1 MPEAVHKPGIF
12 WFVVMVVDPTTEV
25 CMVVVVGEDTV
36 ALKGKGA
43 CVIFDVRVCVVAGV
57 LFVVGATF
65 CGGVIVFGEGVSVF
79 VGDVLIFGF
88 GVVISSGGGL
98 LLTGGVI
105 TSGGG
110 IFIFDGTVSVSIFA
124 FAAAV
129 QPDTPAVLELF
140 GLNDFSS
147 PILVVFGVL
156 FPVCAVV
163 QHGVTFNK
171 SLCDCKSC

>member
-79 VGDVLIFGF
+79 GAFGF
-88 GVVISSGGGL
+88 CVVISSGGGL

-110 IFIFDGTVSVSIFA
+110 IFIFDGTISVSIFA

-140 GLNDFSS
+140 GLNDDFSS
-147 PILVVFGVL
+147 LILVVFCVL
-156 FPVCAVV
+156 FPVC
-163 QHGVTFNK
+163 
-171 SLCDCKSC
+171 DCKSC